1 MYSPNAI
8 ALATIRAAQ
17 HAGRAFT
24 AEQRACIV
32 RLLPSLSGAV
42 WALAQ
47 LALDHYPIAVEA

>member
-24 AEQRACIV
+24 SEQRACVV
-32 RLLPSLSGAV
+32 RLLPHVSGVV
-42 WALAQ
+42 WALCQ

>member
-24 AEQRACIV
+24 AEQRATIV
-32 RLLPSLSGAV
+32 RLLPHVSGVV
-42 WALAQ
+42 WALCQ
-47 LALDHYPIAVEA
+47 LALDHYPIAVA

>member
-24 AEQRACIV
+24 AEQRATIV
-32 RLLPSLSGAV
+32 RLLPSLSGVV
-42 WALAQ
+42 WALCQ
-47 LALDHYPIAVEA
+47 LALEHYPITVGA

>member
-24 AEQRACIV
+24 PEQRATVV
-32 RLLPSLSGAV
+32 RLLPHVSGVV
-42 WALAQ
+42 WAMCH
-47 LALDHYPIAVEA
+47 LALEHYPIAV

>member
-24 AEQRACIV
+24 AEQRATIV

-47 LALDHYPIAVEA
+47 LALDHYPITVGA